1 MPLEHVIGVR
11 VPARQLFMKNII
23 SAIIILL
30 VTAGGLYFL
39 SKIGD
44 YKEIEPVQFDDQGL
58 QMPGEPT
65 QQPTSNQEETNAYG
79 GMTREEFWSQLRAEI
94 AQPGEGEGAKNGDQ
108 LTVHYIGTLED
119 GTKFDSSVDRGQ
131 PFQVTLG
138 AGQVIQGWELGLVGI
153 KKGEVRRLFIPS
165 QFGYGE
171 QGAGDS
177 IPPNANLIFEVQLLE
192 IN

>member
-1 MPLEHVIGVR
+1 MSWCRFESCLPSII
-11 VPARQLFMKNII
+11 MKSII
-23 SAIIILL
+23 YAIVILL
-30 VTAGGLYFL
+30 IAAGGLYFL
-39 SKIGD
+39 SRIGD
-44 YKEIEPVQFDDQGL
+44 YKELEPVEFDDQGL
-58 QMPGEPT
+58 QLPGEPA
-65 QQPTSNQEETNAYG
+65 PAEETNAYG
-79 GMTREEFWSQLRAEI
+79 GMTKEEFWSQLRAEI
-94 AQPGEGEGAKNGDQ
+94 VQPGEGEGAKNGDQ
-108 LTVHYIGTLED
+108 LTVDYIGTLED
-119 GTKFDSSVDRGQ
+119 GTKFDSSLDQGQ

-171 QGAGDS
+171 QGAGES

>member
-1 MPLEHVIGVR
+1 
-11 VPARQLFMKNII
+11 MKNII
-23 SAIIILL
+23 SASIILL

-44 YKEIEPVQFDDQGL
+44 YKEIEPVEFDDQGL
-58 QMPGEPT
+58 QIPGQKIQES
-65 QQPTSNQEETNAYG
+65 SNQEETNTYG

-94 AQPGEGEGAKNGDQ
+94 VQPGEGEEAKNGDQ

-153 KKGEVRRLFIPS
+153 KKGEIRRLFIPS

-171 QGAGDS
+171 QGAGSS